1 MSTRTKTSQEFAA
14 VEDRARE
21 LGGSVAMLLTRT
33 LEQSSSLVEHV
44 LADGSRVAGDARLLG
59 VSVLEGLR
67 EELLS
72 RGKDVRATG
81 QQ

>member
-1 MSTRTKTSQEFAA
+1 MSDTTKISQEFAA
-14 VEDRARE
+14 VEDRARD

-44 LADGSRVAGDARLLG
+44 LADGSRVAGDVRLLG

-72 RGKDVRATG
+72 RGKDVRATR